1 MDTCTA
7 DSIALKNDVFA
18 LSAGCTV
25 YSLVLCNDQIVE
37 DYNLYA
43 GRM

>member
-7 DSIALKNDVFA
+7 DSIALENNVFA
-18 LSAGCTV
+18 LSARCTV
-25 YSLVLCNDQIVE
+25 YPLVLCNDQIVE
-37 DYNLYA
+37 DHNLYA